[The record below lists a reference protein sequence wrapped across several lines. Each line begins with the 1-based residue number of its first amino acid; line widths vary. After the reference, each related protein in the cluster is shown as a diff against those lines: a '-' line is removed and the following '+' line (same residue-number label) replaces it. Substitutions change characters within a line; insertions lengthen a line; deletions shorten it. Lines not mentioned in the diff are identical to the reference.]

1 LEFCKENNTVQS
13 YFMKISHTYF
23 SKCFSQMAEYGIH
36 PGQMALLKLLYARNG
51 LKQSEICKALNIKP
65 STAAVSVKRLEK
77 SGLVE
82 RRPDEKDQRVSRV
95 YITERTREAGLR
107 VFELLMEN
115 EKMLL
120 QGFNET
126 EVCLLKRFLQQILDN
141 MELLPGKDEK
151 IKQEETTRLC

>member
-1 LEFCKENNTVQS
+1 
-13 YFMKISHTYF
+13 MK
-23 SKCFSQMAEYGIH
+23 K
-36 PGQMALLKLLYARNG
+36 
-51 LKQSEICKALNIKP
+51 
-65 STAAVSVKRLEK
+65 
-77 SGLVE
+77 
-82 RRPDEKDQRVSRV
+82 
-95 YITERTREAGLR
+95 TRESAGSISRSGREKRGCGCLS
-107 VFELLMEN
+107 FCMEN